1 VKRDTWFRD
10 QARKL
15 LAAGA
20 PAKPRVDMWKALARL
35 RMPTLVVRG
44 TRSELFAAET
54 VAKVKAA
61 NALVRVAEVDAG
73 HNVAGE
79 NITALVAALRGFV

>member
-1 VKRDTWFRD
+1 VKRDPWFRD
-10 QARKL
+10 EARKL

-20 PAKPRVDMWKALARL
+20 PAKARVDLWRALARL

-44 TRSELFAAET
+44 ARSALFAAET
-54 VAKVKAA
+54 AARVKAA
-61 NALVRVAEVDAG
+61 NPLIRVLEVDAG
-73 HNVAGE
+73 HNLAAD